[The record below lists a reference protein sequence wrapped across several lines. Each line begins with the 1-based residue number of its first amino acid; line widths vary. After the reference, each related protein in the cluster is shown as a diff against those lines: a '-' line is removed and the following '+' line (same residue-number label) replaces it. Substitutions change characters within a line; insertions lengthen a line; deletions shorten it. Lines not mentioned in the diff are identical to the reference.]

1 MKNKKSEYI
10 RRDHDETQE
19 VTTSLNFTG
28 DLIVKDATAP
38 NQPVTLKQVNEA
50 SSTIKN
56 ELIAALPITLKPLE
70 KLSFRIEG
78 YNTRNANT
86 GAFVAA
92 IAYYPGFAGI
102 TFPTKTGSILVP
114 VGWSWGATEF
124 NGITTYNNFRA
135 NIVGIKR
142 IYYAVKDYSAT
153 NISATR
159 QISTPETQED
169 KDYLNNLGYPIIVV
183 HCEAERNIH
192 FGSSANYYD
201 WSCPIFAFKP
211 YGQTFLYTSGQNCV
225 GLLTANYTS
234 VATSYIDFWIEN
246 DDYRSI
252 GNFIQNVVGVT
263 FGASFS
269 SSENYGAPGYKF
281 QMFKNNYLE
290 IDQNVENGNGRFYTF
305 VNISEN
311 EAYNDFAFSQAFLTA
326 YGAVANINYLQ
337 LGFKSRIKYNNSTK
351 TYSVET
357 T

>member
-10 RRDHDETQE
+10 RRDYNETQE
-19 VTTSLNFTG
+19 VTTNLNFTG
-28 DLIVKDATAP
+28 DLIVKDATTP
-38 NQPVTLKQVNEA
+38 DQPITLKQVNEA
-50 SSTIKN
+50 SDTIKN
-56 ELIAALPITLKPLE
+56 ELIAALPTSLKALE

-78 YNTRNANT
+78 YNTRNAKTGGVNASCNT
-86 GAFVAA
+86 
-92 IAYYPGFAGI
+92 YSGFAGI

-124 NGITTYNNFRA
+124 NGITAYNNFRA

-169 KDYLNNLGYPIIVV
+169 KDYLNGLGFPIIVV
-183 HCEAERNIH
+183 HCEADKNYH
-192 FGSSANYYD
+192 FNSSQNYYD

-211 YGQTFLYTSGQNCV
+211 YGQTFLYTSGQNNI
-225 GLLTANYTS
+225 GTITAYSS
-234 VATSYIDFWIEN
+234 VAVSYIDFWIEN
-246 DDYRSI
+246 DNYNSI
-252 GNFIQNVVGVT
+252 DNFIQNVVGVT
-263 FGASFS
+263 FGTTFS
-269 SSENYGAPGYKF
+269 GGYNYGAPGYKF

-290 IDQNVENGNGRFYTF
+290 IDQNVENGCERLYTF
-305 VNISEN
+305 VNISED
-311 EAYNDFAFSQAFLTA
+311 ETYNDFAFSQAFLTA